1 MRIKVIDIG
10 NSKGIRLPQ
19 ALIQQYNLENEVTV
33 ELTKEGIM
41 LSSIHKARAGWEEQF
56 KQATGKIT
64 AEEKNWMGSG
74 NKFDK
79 EEWTW

>member
-1 MRIKVIDIG
+1 MRIKIIDIG

-19 ALIQQYNLENEVTV
+19 ALIQQYNLENGVTV

-56 KQATGKIT
+56 KEATGKIT
-64 AEEKNWMGSG
+64 AEEKIWMDSG
-74 NKFDK
+74 NKFDQ